1 MAHFET
7 VSCLM
12 HPYEE
17 LHKFD
22 ESQIHNPLGKDVWH
36 QNGVCPDSVSA
47 TRPLSK
53 QKLCGIFFV
62 ENELILSLSQRQRPF
77 EHRPNIIIRG
87 FH

>member
-1 MAHFET
+1 MR
-7 VSCLM
+7 L
-12 HPYEE
+12 YEE

-47 TRPLSK
+47 THPLSK

-77 EHRPNIIIRG
+77 EQRPNIIIRG

>member
-1 MAHFET
+1 MR
-7 VSCLM
+7 S
-12 HPYEE
+12 YKE

-22 ESQIHNPLGKDVWH
+22 ESQIHNPLEKDFWH
-36 QNGVCPDSVSA
+36 QNGACLDSVSA
-47 TRPLSK
+47 THPLSK

-62 ENELILSLSQRQRPF
+62 ENELILSLSQQQRPF